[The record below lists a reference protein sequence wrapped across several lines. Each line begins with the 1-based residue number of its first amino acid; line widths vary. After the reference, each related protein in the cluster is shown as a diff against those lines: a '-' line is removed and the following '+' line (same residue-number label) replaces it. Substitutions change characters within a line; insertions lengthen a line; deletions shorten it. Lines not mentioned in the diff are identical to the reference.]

1 MSDTLNAESIA
12 RALQEKLDGLTA
24 TVDTQEVSH
33 VDEVGD
39 GIARVSGLRNAM
51 AGELSTALR
60 SVPSTSSR
68 KATSA
73 APPVASWIFP

>member
-12 RALQEKLDGLTA
+12 RALQAKLDGLAA

-39 GIARVSGLRNAM
+39 GIARV
-51 AGELSTALR
+51 
-60 SVPSTSSR
+60 
-68 KATSA
+68 
-73 APPVASWIFP
+73 

>member
-12 RALQEKLDGLTA
+12 RALQAKLDGLAA

-51 AGELSTALR
+51 AGELLEFKS
-60 SVPSTSSR
+60 SEGFCGTSPPGIMS
-68 KATSA
+68 KAVSLLLL
-73 APPVASWIFP
+73 